1 MKCPM
6 SLLNRFSSFKMG
18 CNLKMNIQDSILLAC
33 GTAEPVIY
41 KATYFI
47 FRQTSDVQ
55 TLFNFN
61 E

>member
-1 MKCPM
+1 
-6 SLLNRFSSFKMG
+6 MG